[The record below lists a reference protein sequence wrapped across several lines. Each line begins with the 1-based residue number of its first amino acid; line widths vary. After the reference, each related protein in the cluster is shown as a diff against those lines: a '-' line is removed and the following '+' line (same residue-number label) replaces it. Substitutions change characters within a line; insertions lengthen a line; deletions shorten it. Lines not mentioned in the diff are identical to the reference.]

1 MVDWFLS
8 DNLTFTFYSSVEQ
21 GLVVIRAEAS
31 LVGFL
36 EIDVSSKLPFRIIQI
51 EEATGGM
58 QPDGVTTIESV
69 FVLNIKLYVYF

>member
-36 EIDVSSKLPFRIIQI
+36 EIDVSSKLPFRIIQVR
-51 EEATGGM
+51 ERTGEVPGEM
-58 QPDGVTTIESV
+58 A
-69 FVLNIKLYVYF
+69 

>member
-51 EEATGGM
+51 EEVTDEVT
-58 QPDGVTTIESV
+58 DGVTTQLCIYLS
-69 FVLNIKLYVYF
+69 